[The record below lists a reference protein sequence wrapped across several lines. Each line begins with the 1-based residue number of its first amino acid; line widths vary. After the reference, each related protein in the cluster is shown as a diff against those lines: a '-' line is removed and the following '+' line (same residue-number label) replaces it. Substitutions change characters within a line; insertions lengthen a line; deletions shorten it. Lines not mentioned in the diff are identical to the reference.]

1 MLDRLEVDIE
11 KVESTIGDKLHM
23 LDKDKDGVLSTGE
36 LSEVHRTTTQQFVFP
51 ASYPQLH
58 ATPSTHG
65 PSRICLHSMC
75 LDHPDHHTHPVC
87 QTFCDQV
94 ILHVLKR
101 HTSEEEALKIAATFD
116 KDADGILTVQVR
128 PTDTKTIR
136 THHMEWRLVIEII
149 VNAAKDAKH

>member
-36 LSEVHRTTTQQFVFP
+36 LSEVHRTTTQQYVFP

-58 ATPSTHG
+58 SNPSTHS
-65 PSRICLHSMC
+65 PFQDLPLLHVSAAI
-75 LDHPDHHTHPVC
+75 LITSIKP
-87 QTFCDQV
+87 FCDQV

-128 PTDTKTIR
+128 PQTQ
-136 THHMEWRLVIEII
+136 
-149 VNAAKDAKH
+149 